1 MNKTITL
8 TESELIGVIKEI
20 RDNIQLRRRFKEGL
34 DENEVRMVIRVVM
47 NDLYL
52 EDYSNEDSF
61 ADEVMFKVTD
71 YFFDE
76 NLIMP
81 EDKGYNEMYDDFLSY
96 IQDEYS
102 GMIIR
107 YYKSHTEDE
116 DELYENT
123 ELTERCWKG
132 YTQKGMKTM
141 FGKRYP
147 NCVKIKK

>member
-1 MNKTITL
+1 MKKKITL
-8 TESELIGVIKEI
+8 TESELIRIIKEI

-34 DENEVRMVIRVVM
+34 DDIEVRKVIRVVM

-81 EDKGYNEMYDDFLSY
+81 EDKGYNEMYDYFLSY
-96 IQDEYS
+96 IQDEYG
-102 GMIIR
+102 GMIYR
-107 YYKSHTEDE
+107 YYRNNTED
-116 DELYENT
+116 Y
-123 ELTERCWKG
+123 
-132 YTQKGMKTM
+132 
-141 FGKRYP
+141 
-147 NCVKIKK
+147 

>member
-1 MNKTITL
+1 MDTNIYHNMKKKITL
-8 TESELIGVIKEI
+8 TESELIRVIKEI
-20 RDNIQLRRRFKEGL
+20 RNNIQLRRRFKEGL
-34 DENEVRMVIRVVM
+34 DENEVRKAIRVVM

-96 IQDEYS
+96 IQDEYGS
-102 GMIIR
+102 MIYR
-107 YYKSHTEDE
+107 YYR
-116 DELYENT
+116 ENT
-123 ELTERCWKG
+123 ED
-132 YTQKGMKTM
+132 
-141 FGKRYP
+141 
-147 NCVKIKK
+147 

>member
-1 MNKTITL
+1 MKKKITL
-8 TESELIGVIKEI
+8 TESELIRVIKEI

-34 DENEVRMVIRVVM
+34 DENEVRKVIRVVM

-96 IQDEYS
+96 IQDEYGS
-102 GMIIR
+102 MIYR
-107 YYKSHTEDE
+107 YYRDNTED
-116 DELYENT
+116 Y
-123 ELTERCWKG
+123 
-132 YTQKGMKTM
+132 
-141 FGKRYP
+141 
-147 NCVKIKK
+147 

>member
-1 MNKTITL
+1 MKKKITL

-34 DENEVRMVIRVVM
+34 DDLEVRKVISVVM

-81 EDKGYNEMYDDFLSY
+81 EDKGYNKMYDDFLSY
-96 IQDEYS
+96 IQDEYG
-102 GMIIR
+102 GMIYR
-107 YYKSHTEDE
+107 YYRNNTED
-116 DELYENT
+116 Y
-123 ELTERCWKG
+123 
-132 YTQKGMKTM
+132 
-141 FGKRYP
+141 
-147 NCVKIKK
+147 

>member
-1 MNKTITL
+1 MNKKITL
-8 TESELIGVIKEI
+8 TESELIRVIKEI

-34 DENEVRMVIRVVM
+34 DDTEIRKVIRVVM

-81 EDKGYNEMYDDFLSY
+81 EDKGYNTLYDNFFSY
-96 IQDEYS
+96 IQDEYG
-102 GMIIR
+102 GMIYR
-107 YYKSHTEDE
+107 YYRNNTED
-116 DELYENT
+116 Y
-123 ELTERCWKG
+123 
-132 YTQKGMKTM
+132 
-141 FGKRYP
+141 
-147 NCVKIKK
+147 